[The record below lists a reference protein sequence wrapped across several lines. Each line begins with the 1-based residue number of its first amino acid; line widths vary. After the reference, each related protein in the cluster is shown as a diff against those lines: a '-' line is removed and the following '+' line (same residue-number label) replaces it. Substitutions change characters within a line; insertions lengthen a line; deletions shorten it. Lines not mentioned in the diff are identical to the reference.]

1 MRARPGRPVV
11 VLALLAAGLAA
22 AAALGSLGSA
32 DPGAVTRPV
41 PLDVAVF
48 PVPLDPADAS
58 RDTVGALRFL
68 GGLWLRSE
76 DPRFGG
82 LSDLRVSPD
91 GSRLLAVT
99 DCGSGIVAS
108 LRHDAS
114 GRLVGLSGAEL
125 TPLAGR
131 GGRPLALGESDAES
145 LVVGEG
151 LEVGFEGKARVES
164 YSLAPP
170 FHGPPQP
177 QALPGGVAECGRN
190 GGIEAMADMGGGRRF
205 LACEARRAPS
215 LSVPAWVGAD
225 GAWTPREYPLVF
237 EGGWGGEAFRPVGA
251 ALLPGGDLLVAER
264 RFPPLGTRIVRLSR
278 ESLERTGRLAPREL
292 ARLESPLTAD
302 NFEGIDVRRD
312 AAGRTIVYL
321 LSDDNDCAKT
331 PGAAKRGLQRTLL
344 LQFALEDG
352 AG

>member
-11 VLALLAAGLAA
+11 ILALVAAGLAA

-32 DPGAVTRPV
+32 DPGAVALPV
-41 PLDVAVF
+41 PLEVAVS
-48 PVPLDPADAS
+48 PVPLDPADPS
-58 RDTVGALRFL
+58 RDTVGGLRFL

-76 DPRFGG
+76 DSRFGG

-99 DCGSGIVAS
+99 DCGSGVTAS
-108 LRHDAS
+108 LEHDAS
-114 GRLVGLSGAEL
+114 GRLVGLSGVEV

-164 YSLAPP
+164 YSAAHP
-170 FHGPPQP
+170 FLGPPRP
-177 QALPGGVAECGRN
+177 RPLPADVAQCGRN
-190 GGIEAMADMGGGRRF
+190 GGIEAMADVGGGRRF
-205 LACEARRAPS
+205 VACEARRSAS
-215 LSVPAWVGAD
+215 LSVPAWVGAG

-251 ALLPGGDLLVAER
+251 TLLPGGDLLVAER
-264 RFPPLGTRIVRLSR
+264 RFPPLGTRVVRLSR
-278 ESLERTGRLAPREL
+278 ESLEGTGPLAPREV
-292 ARLESPLTAD
+292 ARLESPLTVD
-302 NFEGIDVRRD
+302 NFEGIDVRQD
-312 AAGRTIVYL
+312 GSGRTLVYL

-344 LQFALEDG
+344 LQFLLEEKPG
-352 AG
+352 